1 MSRKDEGVGG
11 QAVYEGVMMRRGV
24 DVAVAVRD
32 PDGHI
37 VVQKQRLQ
45 PFFKKWTKIPFLRG
59 IMTLLDSLFWG
70 IKALNYSTTVAF
82 EEEEESD
89 SGWEIVVALILGFAL
104 FVALFI
110 VLPLLIVKPVEN
122 YISSAAV
129 LKLLEGIVRLVIFV
143 VYLYLISKMKDI
155 YRVFQYHGAEHKTV
169 FCYEAG
175 EELTVENCRKYP
187 RFHPRCGTSFLL
199 VVMIVSIV
207 IFAFLGEQTFLLRIV
222 TRILLIP
229 VVFSISYEII
239 RIGAKYSDSWF
250 WKIILFPGLWL
261 QYFTTKEP
269 DDSQLETAIVALKEV
284 TMEEDASENSN

>member
-1 MSRKDEGVGG
+1 MSKKNEGVGG
-11 QAVYEGVMMRRGV
+11 QAVYEGVMMRRGI
-24 DVAVAVRD
+24 DIAVAVRD
-32 PDGHI
+32 PEGHI

-45 PFFKKWTKIPFLRG
+45 PFFKKWAKIPFLRG

-82 EEEEESD
+82 GEEEESN
-89 SGWEIVVALILGFAL
+89 SGWEIAVALVLGFAL

-110 VLPLLIVKPVEN
+110 ILPLLVVKPVEN

-129 LKLLEGIVRLVIFV
+129 LKLLEGIVRLIIFV
-143 VYLYLISKMKDI
+143 IYLYVISKMKDI

-175 EELTVENCRKYP
+175 EDLTIENCRKYP

-199 VVMIVSIV
+199 VVMIVSII
-207 IFAFLGEQTFLLRIV
+207 IFAFLGKQTFLLRIV

-269 DDSQLETAIVALKEV
+269 DDYQLETAIAALKEV